1 MRKSVFLAILMAAVP
16 LVSMA
21 QDDDLYFNP
30 KQEAKKEAALRE
42 QRAQAYARQRAR
54 RDSIYAL
61 YWSGSNRTVD
71 DYNRNG
77 RILSQYQNISTDSLG
92 NDIITFRLDKGVK
105 PDSIYDDAAFAQKYI
120 KQDDADFEYTRDLS
134 RWDGYYNPWFYDY
147 YGVGPYYWSSRYWGW
162 RNPWRYG
169 YYSGWYDPCYDPFY
183 DPWYYGYAGWY
194 AGWYDPWYG
203 GYYRPWHWGGP
214 AVVHVNHGGNP
225 RGYTGNRT
233 WTGPHRDGMTDNGYR
248 SINNG
253 NRNFGNRSYQ
263 GNSRGFNNAP
273 HSVNN
278 NSFGGFGNR
287 SSGFSGNGSFGGGR
301 SGGSFGGGRSGGGG
315 FGNRR

>member
-1 MRKSVFLAILMAAVP
+1 MRKSVLLTILMAAVP

-61 YWSGSNRTVD
+61 YWSGSDRTVD

-77 RILSQYQNISTDSLG
+77 RILSQYQDIATDSLG
-92 NDIITFRLDKGVK
+92 NDIITFRLDKGVR

-120 KQDDADFEYTRDLS
+120 KQDDDDFEYTRGMS

-162 RNPWRYG
+162 HNPWRYG
-169 YYSGWYDPCYDPFY
+169 YYTGWYDPWYDPFY

-194 AGWYDPWYG
+194 GGWYDPWYG
-203 GYYRPWHWGGP
+203 SWGGYYRPWYWGGP
-214 AVVHVNHGGNP
+214 AVVHVHHGDYAGSGRYHNPGRVDQSRRYPAGISNNRAYTQRSASNRSFGQRQNTSGYNNNFGNHGNPGFGGGVRSGGFGGGNP
-225 RGYTGNRT
+225 GRGV
-233 WTGPHRDGMTDNGYR
+233 
-248 SINNG
+248 
-253 NRNFGNRSYQ
+253 
-263 GNSRGFNNAP
+263 A
-273 HSVNN
+273 
-278 NSFGGFGNR
+278 GGRVG
-287 SSGFSGNGSFGGGR
+287 SGSFG
-301 SGGSFGGGRSGGGG
+301 
-315 FGNRR
+315 RR